1 MIIESTE
8 YDEETNAIWLDGEEL
23 SLEEAKMLVSKL
35 ETAIAEYEKFN
46 HESFGDH
53 ENV

>member
-1 MIIESTE
+1 MMIESTE
-8 YDEETNAIWLDGEEL
+8 YDEETNTIWLDGEEL
-23 SLEEAKMLVSKL
+23 SLDEAKMLVSKL
-35 ETAIAEYEKFN
+35 ETAIAEHEKFN